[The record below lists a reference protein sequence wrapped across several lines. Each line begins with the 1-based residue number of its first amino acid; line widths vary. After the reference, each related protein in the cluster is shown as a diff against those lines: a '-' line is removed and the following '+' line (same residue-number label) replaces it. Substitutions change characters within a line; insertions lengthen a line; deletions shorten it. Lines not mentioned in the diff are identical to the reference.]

1 MIHSSFYKN
10 KTVEEIIQESVK
22 DTKLNI
28 QKSRREW
35 VRKMLDYYGGNYTK
49 RYIEGYFDSASFREI
64 PPYSANFTRRFI
76 NKMSRIYTVGADRN
90 VNKQYDLLT
99 IKKDARMK
107 HVERMTRLMGTVA
120 TQVIYKEHNG
130 VPYFDYR
137 PVYYFD
143 VHLDDPFTPSAI
155 MYPLLMQPEDIS
167 YSMKLE
173 WAYWDKETYIHYGSN
188 GQIIDEYRHGY
199 GVLPFIFTHREEQVD
214 EFFVDGANDIVDC
227 NEQVNIA
234 MTEMQL
240 GLRFQMFGQPFM
252 TGVDSDKRIERAGSD
267 QILDLPEGATYG
279 IASPAGDI
287 NAVIENIKFQ
297 LDLVA
302 QNNHLYVQFAQD
314 GGETPSGIALK
325 IKDLERFE
333 DYQDD
338 IELWKMY
345 EHELYNVEK
354 SIAAYNGITLPE
366 KLKLD
371 FNEPEYPKTVSD
383 QISLD
388 EHRLKHYMIDDVDLL
403 MEYNKDLSRKE
414 AEKIVEKNKES
425 REEKING
432 MFGGNNPLNNE
443 NPEESEEN
451 EENNKNNEN
460 PEEKEEKY

>member
-1 MIHSSFYKN
+1 MIYNSKI
-10 KTVEEIIQESVK
+10 TVEQI
-22 DTKLNI
+22 I
-28 QKSRREW
+28 QKSIKDSKWSAQKQRRNW
-35 VRKMLDYYGGNYTK
+35 IRKMLDYYGGNSTNQ
-49 RYIEGYFDSASFREI
+49 YINKYFNSSAFQEI
-64 PPYSANFTRRFI
+64 PCYNANFTRRFI
-76 NKMSRIYTVGADRN
+76 NKMSRIYTVGANRN
-90 VNKQYDLLT
+90 INKQYDLLT

-120 TQVIYKEHNG
+120 TQIIYKEVNG
-130 VPYFDYR
+130 VPHFDYR

-143 VHLDDPFTPSAI
+143 VHLKDPFTPSAI

-167 YSMKLE
+167 FTENLE
-173 WAYWDKETYIHYGSN
+173 WAYWDESIYAHYDSDGN
-188 GQIIDEYRHGY
+188 ILEEYEHGY
-199 GVLPFIFTHREEQVD
+199 GILPFLFTHREEQVD

-240 GLRFQMFGQPFM
+240 GLRFQMFGQPYM

-267 QILDLPEGATYG
+267 QILDLPEGATYN

-338 IELWKMY
+338 IELWRMY
-345 EHELYNVEK
+345 EHELYNIERE
-354 SIAAYNGITLPE
+354 IAAYNNINLPE

-371 FNEPEYPKTVSD
+371 FNEPEYPKTVQD
-383 QISLD
+383 QVTLD
-388 EHRLKHYMIDDVDLL
+388 EHRLKHHMIDEVDLL

-425 REEKING
+425 RDEQVNDMFGNQNEEEK
-432 MFGGNNPLNNE
+432 PV
-443 NPEESEEN
+443 EEEEN
-451 EENNKNNEN
+451 VSKD
-460 PEEKEEKY
+460 

>member
-1 MIHSSFYKN
+1 MISTTFMQKV
-10 KTVEEIIQESVK
+10 TVEDIIADSVK
-22 DTKLNI
+22 ETKLEN
-28 QKSRREW
+28 QKHRRDW
-35 VRKMLDYYGGNYTK
+35 VRKMLDYYGGNHTNQ
-49 RYIEGYFDSASFREI
+49 YIEDYFSSSAFQEI
-64 PPYSANFTRRFI
+64 PCYNANFTRRFV
-76 NKMSRIYTVGADRN
+76 NKMSRIYTVGANRN
-90 VNKQYDLLT
+90 VSEQYNKLT

-120 TQVIYKEHNG
+120 TQVIYKEFNG
-130 VPYFDYR
+130 MPYFDYR

-143 VHLDDPFTPSAI
+143 VFLKDPFTPAAI

-167 YSMKLE
+167 HSQKME
-173 WAYWDKETYIHYGSN
+173 WAYWDESLYVHYDSDGN
-188 GQIIDEYRHGY
+188 IIDEYEHGY
-199 GVLPFIFTHREEQVD
+199 GVLPFLFTHREEQVD

-267 QILDLPEGATYG
+267 QILDLPEGATYN
-279 IASPAGDI
+279 IASPSGDI

-338 IELWKMY
+338 LDLWRMY
-345 EHELYNVEK
+345 EHELYYIERE
-354 SIAAYNGITLPE
+354 IAAYNNINLPD

-371 FNEPEYPKTVSD
+371 FNEPEYPKTIQD
-383 QISLD
+383 QILLD
-388 EHRLKHYMIDDVDLL
+388 EHRLKHHMIDEPDLL
-403 MEYNKDLSRKE
+403 MEYNQDLSRKD
-414 AEKIVEKNKES
+414 AENIVEKNKDAMEDPHYS
-425 REEKING
+425 DMEAHSENDLEIIEEDAD
-432 MFGGNNPLNNE
+432 
-443 NPEESEEN
+443 
-451 EENNKNNEN
+451 
-460 PEEKEEKY
+460 

>member
-10 KTVEEIIQESVK
+10 KTVEDIIHESVK

-28 QKSRREW
+28 QKSRRNW
-35 VRKMLDYYGGNYTK
+35 VRKMLDYYGGNYTEQ
-49 RYIEGYFDSASFREI
+49 YIQDYFNSASFREV
-64 PPYSANFTRRFI
+64 PCYNANFTRRFI
-76 NKMSRIYTVGADRN
+76 NKMSRIYTVGAARN
-90 VNKQYDLLT
+90 VNNNYNALT
-99 IKKDARMK
+99 IKKNARMK
-107 HVERMTRLMGTVA
+107 HIERMTRLMGTVA
-120 TQVIYKEHNG
+120 TQVIYKEFNG
-130 VPYFDYR
+130 MPYFDYR

-143 VHLDDPFTPSAI
+143 VHLDDPFTPSSI
-155 MYPLLMQPEDIS
+155 MYPLLMQPEEIS
-167 YSMKLE
+167 YSQNLE
-173 WAYWDKETYIHYGSN
+173 WAYWDKEVYIHYDHNGS
-188 GQIIDEYRHGY
+188 IIEEYKHGY
-199 GVLPFIFTHREEQVD
+199 GVLPFVFTHREEQVD

-345 EHELYNVEK
+345 EHELYYIEK
-354 SIAAYNGITLPE
+354 AIANYNGITLPE

-388 EHRLKHYMIDDVDLL
+388 EHRLNHFMLDEPDLL

-414 AEKIVEKNKES
+414 AEKIIERNKES
-425 REEKING
+425 MAEPNEEEMVNNYAKAIKENNG
-432 MFGGNNPLNNE
+432 KQK
-443 NPEESEEN
+443 N
-451 EENNKNNEN
+451 EENNEKE
-460 PEEKEEKY
+460 PEKEENYK